1 MSRITNANQ
10 QTKKWS
16 VFLDTENLRLCP
28 FHLNNEIRENRS
40 FIKILEVIVDRNL
53 TFEQHAEAV
62 IARGK
67 NTRENTLSLLE
78 ETRPTQT
85 NTPHTLLMPY
95 TVENTTVYS
104 KTLTKFQ

>member
-1 MSRITNANQ
+1 MEI
-10 QTKKWS
+10 

-28 FHLNNEIRENRS
+28 FHLNNEIRENSS

-67 NTRENTLSLLE
+67 KYTSKYTFTARGNEAYADKHSSHF
-78 ETRPTQT
+78 T
-85 NTPHTLLMPY
+85 NAL
-95 TVENTTVYS
+95 YS
-104 KTLTKFQ
+104 RKHYSVLQDLDKISVTW